1 MDNLD
6 ILNLYNIDTSEMSG
20 AGGKGNSGRSRSNN
34 THIKSKLKGKLM
46 QVDSCD
52 KALLGLYFVLLL
64 LVLIMVGNLMNT
76 AEKGNSIITHTR
88 IADKDANI
96 YGGAYT
102 IPKEELPVF
111 HKLYYQH
118 VFVNNRAEYLT
129 EKQMDTECP
138 LLVDFDFRYVYDVVS
153 RQHTKEHIQDMIL
166 LYLEEI
172 KQYFIFTEN
181 NPFDIFIFEKPNVNQ
196 NANFRN
202 LTSKQIV
209 KSLQLTNGTYIV
221 IQG

>member
-76 AEKGNSIITHTR
+76 AEKGNSISWILFTLTIVLGIGAMYCIYKGDR
-88 IADKDANI
+88 YKKLGLTIIAIANAVMLFI
-96 YGGAYT
+96 AMLMSGTKSSG
-102 IPKEELPVF
+102 
-111 HKLYYQH
+111 
-118 VFVNNRAEYLT
+118 T
-129 EKQMDTECP
+129 EKFSAH
-138 LLVDFDFRYVYDVVS
+138 LANVLFAIVSVIAAVV
-153 RQHTKEHIQDMIL
+153 T
-166 LYLEEI
+166 
-172 KQYFIFTEN
+172 
-181 NPFDIFIFEKPNVNQ
+181 P
-196 NANFRN
+196 
-202 LTSKQIV
+202 
-209 KSLQLTNGTYIV
+209 
-221 IQG
+221 